1 MRRLFIVLLAAGATA
16 CASTGATP
24 QPFPVPNG
32 HTVPTPASSTPASSM
47 PASPPESEA
56 PVPPAAPPA
65 DGYEIS
71 GAALALRGAPY
82 RNGGSDP
89 SGFDCSGFVWYIF
102 DQHGV
107 RLPRTVSDQFRAG
120 SEVDPNDLRAG
131 DLVFFDTIF
140 RGGVRQLATHVG
152 IVIGGDEFVHAPS
165 STGEVRVERLGS
177 SYWGPRFVGARR
189 VQ

>member
-1 MRRLFIVLLAAGATA
+1 MRRLMMVLLALGTAA
-16 CASTGATP
+16 CASTGAVP

-32 HTVPTPASSTPASSM
+32 PVTPAPTEPA
-47 PASPPESEA
+47 PESPPL
-56 PVPPAAPPA
+56 PGPTRG

-71 GAALALRGAPY
+71 GAALSLRGVPY

-89 SGFDCSGFVWYIF
+89 SGFDCSGFVWYVF

-107 RLPRTVSDQFRAG
+107 RVPRTVSEQFQAG
-120 SEVDPNDLRAG
+120 TEVDPRDLRAG
-131 DLVFFDTIF
+131 DLVFFDTLHN
-140 RGGVRQLATHVG
+140 GVRQLATHVG

-165 STGEVRVERLGS
+165 TAGEVRVERLAS
-177 SYWGPRFVGARR
+177 TYWAPRFVGARR